1 MYSEPIRII
10 SDENFT
16 DYGFPGYGNYTHPYI
31 IESLHI
37 NDTWEGTA
45 IYVQDTTKHFQ
56 IRDCYLNTESYGVV
70 IKDVSNG
77 TATIIGNYCQDSAGI
92 YLLNAT
98 GSKIINNTVTLKNG
112 YGIQAL
118 MSHYLSIENNTC
130 FDLSF
135 NGIDLY
141 QCNYTSVIGNNCS
154 WNERSGMKIDNSFY
168 TEISKNILLAN
179 KEDSGWSC
187 GIYINS
193 CEFTVFSENFFEDND
208 DGLRI
213 YDCREI
219 LVHNNSFRNNEY
231 SYGIKVI
238 RTSDCIFTN
247 NTLFRNT
254 FGISFSGSN
263 SVIKFNQFQENKYHA
278 ISLDQDS
285 HQNLIYYN
293 YFIDNNIDGFYT
305 GDAQTSDYN
314 STNSWYDEELKIG
327 NWWSDLGPLLRYRID
342 GEANAVDRYPINI
355 ANFTIDKILITILV
369 PAILIPTII
378 LMIRKTVLK
387 FRNRQ

>member
-1 MYSEPIRII
+1 MKWRRVIITFSVSLVLIVSSVAVLSKSEQYIPQLLRLKERKVAEYKLESFPEINLMYSEPIRII

-231 SYGIKVI
+231 SYDIMLFLLTRIHIKI
-238 RTSDCIFTN
+238 
-247 NTLFRNT
+247 
-254 FGISFSGSN
+254 
-263 SVIKFNQFQENKYHA
+263 
-278 ISLDQDS
+278 
-285 HQNLIYYN
+285 
-293 YFIDNNIDGFYT
+293 
-305 GDAQTSDYN
+305 
-314 STNSWYDEELKIG
+314 
-327 NWWSDLGPLLRYRID
+327 
-342 GEANAVDRYPINI
+342 
-355 ANFTIDKILITILV
+355 
-369 PAILIPTII
+369 
-378 LMIRKTVLK
+378 
-387 FRNRQ
+387 